1 MVKSYLK
8 IMNMKN
14 IRNSYI
20 FFGIVLPKNHGE
32 VFLFWSQYVFRT
44 TTALI
49 DSWAHGPLL
58 GRHIEF

>member
-20 FFGIVLPKNHGE
+20 FGIVLPKNHGE
-32 VFLFWSQYVFRT
+32 VFLFWSPYVFRT